1 MELISPER
9 LRRPMD
15 RQAVS
20 ARAVARAA
28 GWKSH
33 TYMQR
38 LLRGEEKNV
47 KVASAVRIAYFLDV
61 SIDDLFLTKTS
72 SEAVELANLRAAK
85 SRPQKTGKGSARR
98 TIEGTAA

>member
-15 RQAVS
+15 RKALS

-38 LLRGEEKNV
+38 LLNGTEKSV
-47 KVASAVRIAYFLDV
+47 KVTSAVRIAYVLGV

-72 SEAVELANLRAAK
+72 SEARELAHLRAAN
-85 SRPQKTGKGSARR
+85 SRPQNTRGATARR
-98 TIEGTAA
+98 AIEGDAA